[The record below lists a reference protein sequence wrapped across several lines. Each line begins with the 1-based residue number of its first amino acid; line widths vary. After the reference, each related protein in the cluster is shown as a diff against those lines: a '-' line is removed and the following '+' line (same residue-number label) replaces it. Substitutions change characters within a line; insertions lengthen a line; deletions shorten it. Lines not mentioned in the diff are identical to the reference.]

1 MITRTEGQAMCSA
14 RIWGWMPF
22 KNSLSLPAITRL
34 STASPL
40 EGWLMPL
47 PALEQMSFTE
57 VLTSFCGI
65 VFSTRAIIL
74 IPRPFRLLGAINLV
88 HPPEGHLTKIVH
100 SFSELMKEYGNHWA
114 SHRLSPFHHRQLG
127 PGFFRLAL
135 SLWLLGCGSIWL
147 FMVCR
152 MPAC

>member
-40 EGWLMPL
+40 EGWGTPL
-47 PALEQMSFTE
+47 PALEQMIFTE
-57 VLTSFCGI
+57 ALTSFCGT

-74 IPRPFRLLGAINLV
+74 ILRPFRLLSAINLV
-88 HPPEGHLTKIVH
+88 HQPEGHLTKIVP
-100 SFSELMKEYGNHWA
+100 SFSDLMTDYV
-114 SHRLSPFHHRQLG
+114 SHF
-127 PGFFRLAL
+127 
-135 SLWLLGCGSIWL
+135 
-147 FMVCR
+147 
-152 MPAC
+152 